1 MNWVAAFVLTDEK
14 PKFSIHVIHPTLV
27 AKVLFVATVIFIW
40 LPFLILTSHMIM
52 IDKRQLKWWIM
63 HKSFLV
69 SHIQICT
76 WSTPNSQISATAA
89 TNGTMR
95 LQERERAEQFLT
107 ERHQTFS
114 AAAAA
119 GSLFCAKLCK
129 QHQRLDIILVLKKYT
144 NCGFCPS
151 RILSTVCVSVHWRD
165 ISCFSNVYRH
175 ICHTNHQTTHHWWAI
190 KPFVMGL
197 WWAIKPFVM
206 ENNSSWLSLHA
217 RPDHT
222 RPHYQKASL
231 SWLFTSMTTRPWPP
245 WPP

>member
-1 MNWVAAFVLTDEK
+1 MNWVAAFILTDEK

-95 LQERERAEQFLT
+95 LQRTKSGKELTVFGWERPDS
-107 ERHQTFS
+107 FS
-114 AAAAA
+114 
-119 GSLFCAKLCK
+119 GCGWVSVLCK
-129 QHQRLDIILVLKKYT
+129 IMQAT
-144 NCGFCPS
+144 PTSGFHLGFKEIHKS
-151 RILSTVCVSVHWRD
+151 RILPKQ
-165 ISCFSNVYRH
+165 N
-175 ICHTNHQTTHHWWAI
+175 
-190 KPFVMGL
+190 
-197 WWAIKPFVM
+197 
-206 ENNSSWLSLHA
+206 
-217 RPDHT
+217 T
-222 RPHYQKASL
+222 RQVRIPGQVK
-231 SWLFTSMTTRPWPP
+231 
-245 WPP
+245 